1 MRSAIIIG
9 GPQATVQTNFRAE
22 VDRVNNRDAEKIT
35 VADVA
40 FEKKRSH
47 DVAWLIILLAI
58 LVGCYLFVTVFVK
71 SLLRNF
77 GI

>member
-1 MRSAIIIG
+1 MALGHRSDG
-9 GPQATVQTNFRAE
+9 FRVE
-22 VDRVNNRDAEKIT
+22 VERVNDRDAEEIT
-35 VADVA
+35 VTDVA

-58 LVGCYLFVTVFVK
+58 LFGCFVLFTVFVK
-71 SLLRNF
+71 NLLRNF